1 MPKKIDWNKKLEDW
15 RELVESLM
23 ADITKWAQQQG
34 WQVHRDE
41 KLITEENLGEYSVPD
56 LVIRLPEG
64 RISVDVAGRNT
75 IGADGRVDISAFP
88 SLNRMLL
95 VRVGDKWKIKTD
107 SHVSWPREWGKKA
120 FIELARLLASSR

>member
-1 MPKKIDWNKKLEDW
+1 MPKKTDRNKKLEDW

-23 ADITKWAQQQG
+23 ADIAKWAQQQG
-34 WQVHRDE
+34 WLVHRDE
-41 KLITEENLGEYSVPD
+41 KFINEEQLGEYSVPD

-64 RISVDVAGRNT
+64 RISVEIAGRNT

-95 VRVGDKWKIKTD
+95 LRVGGQWKIKTD
-107 SHVSWPREWGKKA
+107 SHVAWPREWGKKA
-120 FIELARLLASSR
+120 FVELARLLASAK

>member
-1 MPKKIDWNKKLEDW
+1 MPKKIDLNKKLDDW

-34 WQVHRDE
+34 WQVHQDE
-41 KLITEENLGEYSVPD
+41 KFITEENLGEYSVPD

-64 RISVDVAGRNT
+64 RIAVEVAGRNT

-107 SHVSWPREWGKKA
+107 SHVAWPKDWGKDT
-120 FIELARLLASSR
+120 FIELAKILASS